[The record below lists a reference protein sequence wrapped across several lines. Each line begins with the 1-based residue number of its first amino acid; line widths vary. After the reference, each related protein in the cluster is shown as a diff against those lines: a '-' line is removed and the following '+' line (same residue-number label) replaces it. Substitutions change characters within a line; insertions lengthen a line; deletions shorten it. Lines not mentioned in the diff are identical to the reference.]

1 MPYNRWGIPWTT
13 YHNEKGYTM
22 RHETVDY
29 DVLAEFVPA
38 FINGDYTGLTD
49 DEIHEIADFVDTAD
63 AWARAQPGYRSH
75 HWDIGGAA
83 GFGRCALSHCFGERE
98 QLLLVI
104 MLDD

>member
-1 MPYNRWGIPWTT
+1 
-13 YHNEKGYTM
+13 M

-38 FINGDYTGLTD
+38 FINGDYTGLSD
-49 DEIHEIADFVDTAD
+49 DEIYEIEDFVDTAD

-75 HWDIGGAA
+75 HWDTGGAA
-83 GFGRCALSHCFGERE
+83 GFGRCAISACFGERE

-104 MLDD
+104 MLDE